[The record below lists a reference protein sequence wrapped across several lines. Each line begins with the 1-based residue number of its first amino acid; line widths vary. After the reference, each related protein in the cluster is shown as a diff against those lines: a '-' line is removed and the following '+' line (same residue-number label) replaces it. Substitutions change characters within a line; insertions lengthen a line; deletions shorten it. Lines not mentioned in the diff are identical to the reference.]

1 MLEDRYRKLR
11 AIIDITG
18 KARADIDRARKALL
32 ERYLPSAMRAMARA
46 EKELILADPDTR
58 SDIDDINE
66 NDEEEIP
73 YVDLTG
79 EE

>member
-1 MLEDRYRKLR
+1 
-11 AIIDITG
+11 
-18 KARADIDRARKALL
+18 
-32 ERYLPSAMRAMARA
+32 MRAMARA